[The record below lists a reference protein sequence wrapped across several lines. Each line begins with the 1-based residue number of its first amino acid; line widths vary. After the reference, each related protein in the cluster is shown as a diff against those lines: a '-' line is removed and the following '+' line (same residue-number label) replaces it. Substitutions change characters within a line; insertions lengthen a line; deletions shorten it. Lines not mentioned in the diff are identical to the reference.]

1 MCPDDRVQTGVQVK
15 TIVLASR
22 KGGAGKTTLASAL
35 GVEAERA
42 GAGPVGFVDMD
53 PMQGLAAWW
62 DARAAQT
69 PMLLRPDPDLD
80 TALSAMRE
88 HGVALAIVDTAPSID
103 AGIHAIVAR
112 ADLVVVPVQP
122 SPDDLR
128 AVGST
133 VELVARAGKP
143 LAFVINRVKP
153 RVRLTLE
160 TVVALSQHGPVATT
174 QIADRTSYA
183 SAKLDGLTA
192 PEAEP
197 AGLAGAEIAA
207 LWTYLAARLEKSS

>member
-1 MCPDDRVQTGVQVK
+1 MR

-22 KGGAGKTTLASAL
+22 KGGAGKTTLATAL

-69 PMLLRPDPDLD
+69 PILLRPDPDLKA
-80 TALSAMRE
+80 ALTTMRG
-88 HGVALAIVDTAPSID
+88 HGVSLAFVDTAPSVD
-103 AGIHAIVAR
+103 ANINGIIAL
-112 ADLVVVPVQP
+112 ADLVVIPVQP

-133 VELVARAGKP
+133 VELVTRAGKP
-143 LAFVINRVKP
+143 LTFVVNRVKP
-153 RVRLTLE
+153 RVRMTLE
-160 TVVALSQHGPVATT
+160 VVVALSQHGPVATM
-174 QIADRTSYA
+174 QVADRTGYA

-192 PEAEP
+192 PEMDSG
-197 AGLAGAEIAA
+197 GLASSEIAA
-207 LWTYLAARLEKSS
+207 LWSYLADRLEKVS

>member
-1 MCPDDRVQTGVQVK
+1 MRFGGQAVR
-15 TIVLASR
+15 TIVVASR
-22 KGGAGKTTLASAL
+22 KGGAGKTTLATAL
-35 GVEAERA
+35 GVEAERV

-69 PMLLRPDPDLD
+69 PVLLRPDPDLE
-80 TALSAMRE
+80 TALATMRE
-88 HGVALAIVDTAPSID
+88 HAMALAIVDTAPSID
-103 AGIHAIVAR
+103 AGIHDIVAH
-112 ADLVVVPVQP
+112 ADLVVIPVQP

-133 VELVARAGKP
+133 VELVTRAGKP
-143 LAFVINRVKP
+143 LVFVVNRVKP

-160 TVVALSQHGPVATT
+160 TVVALSQHGPVATM
-174 QIADRTSYA
+174 QVADRTAYA

-192 PEAEP
+192 PETEP
-197 AGLAGAEIAA
+197 GGLASTEIAA
-207 LWTYLAARLEKSS
+207 LWTYLADRLEKSS